1 MVASSLIQW
10 TGVVI
15 NLAGIL
21 IFFLPADLPS
31 NQIPGF
37 VIAVIG
43 VIPNAGSS
51 ILERYMNHRGT
62 VSPPRVI
69 TVSMGIGSMILVA
82 AGILA
87 QSWPKL
93 SPANWLMTGWLAI
106 VNTAVAFSI

>member
-1 MVASSLIQW
+1 MASSLIQW

-37 VIAVIG
+37 VIAIIG

-51 ILERYMNHRGT
+51 ILARYMNHRGT

-69 TVSMGIGSMILVA
+69 TVSMGIGSMILLA

-93 SPANWLMTGWLAI
+93 SPANWLMTGWPAS
-106 VNTAVAFSI
+106 VNTAVTFSI